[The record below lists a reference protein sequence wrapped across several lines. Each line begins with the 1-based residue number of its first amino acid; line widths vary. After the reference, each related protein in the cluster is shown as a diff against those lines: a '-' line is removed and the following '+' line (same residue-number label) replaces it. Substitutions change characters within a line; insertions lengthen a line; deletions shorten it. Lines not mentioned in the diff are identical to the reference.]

1 MYYLFEFLETTDL
14 IIANKYDATKQGRT
28 VYRSWG
34 METNKIKF
42 VCLLTNRNIKTRNTN
57 VNHNKNKYANWWI
70 TSVVKTT
77 ANSNPLYGENN
88 KILIKRT
95 F

>member
-1 MYYLFEFLETTDL
+1 MLVRPLRTRRLVSNVYKRLLLFFERLLQLWLFCL
-14 IIANKYDATKQGRT
+14 
-28 VYRSWG
+28 
-34 METNKIKF
+34 F